1 MTTTNYQ
8 ERLKLEQRALRQ
20 ALDSFAYGNT
30 VNDQEIA
37 AYLADKKN
45 ATTYDD
51 KPVVGYSYGLI
62 RSNKS
67 PERITANGNS
77 NDWFIL
83 GNKRYNVHP
92 HRADLG
98 GYPVRWIEPV

>member
-37 AYLADKKN
+37 QYLADKKK
-45 ATTYDD
+45 AAAET
-51 KPVVGYSYGLI
+51 
-62 RSNKS
+62 
-67 PERITANGNS
+67 ETA
-77 NDWFIL
+77 
-83 GNKRYNVHP
+83 
-92 HRADLG
+92 
-98 GYPVRWIEPV
+98 